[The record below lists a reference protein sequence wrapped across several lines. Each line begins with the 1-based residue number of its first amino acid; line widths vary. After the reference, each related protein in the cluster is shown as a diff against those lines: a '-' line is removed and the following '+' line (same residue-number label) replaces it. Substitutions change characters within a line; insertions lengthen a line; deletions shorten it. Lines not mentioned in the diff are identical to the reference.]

1 MLVRCSCS
9 SLAGRNTCVAP
20 ESRSAP
26 RAQRTHE
33 GTMAG
38 AGGATAERPFLS
50 PESTQGTALETGLNR
65 PPGGSAP
72 EPELSRDSTR
82 TLDVEVMYGA
92 GGDQGPAV
100 VRWVARLTD
109 FLRTTATGAGGLQD
123 RVLEGLGITGT
134 QGTPSLQQTLT
145 SPQQHP
151 PHPVPQQQLMLPQ
164 QQQQGQFTP
173 QRIQQLSPSARRN
186 LVQALNFSPPEELPG
201 TSRTMRQQPGQGLF
215 NADQLQRLRALEM
228 EAPNCMG
235 HPLST
240 SRWDQRLRLPR
251 RCKLKYNVSCK
262 SS

>member
-1 MLVRCSCS
+1 MGPAYGALSDGPLPAPTRPELPNGVPTQPVRAEEGARQERAIGAVSGD
-9 SLAGRNTCVAP
+9 AGMG
-20 ESRSAP
+20 SRVG
-26 RAQRTHE
+26 QRTHE

-65 PPGGSAP
+65 PPGGSPP

-82 TLDVEVMYGA
+82 TLDVEVTYGA

-123 RVLEGLGITGT
+123 RVLEGLGMTAT

-164 QQQQGQFTP
+164 QQPQGQFTP

-201 TSRTMRQQPGQGLF
+201 TSRTMR
-215 NADQLQRLRALEM
+215 
-228 EAPNCMG
+228 C
-235 HPLST
+235 
-240 SRWDQRLRLPR
+240 
-251 RCKLKYNVSCK
+251 NV
-262 SS
+262 